1 MRPETPPPPPTAD
14 SWHVTEDLDAFLSQ
28 AGTFLRSR
36 PDLHTLVLTVVETL
50 RNGGARTYGDQAPWF
65 GVLEE
70 AGQVRAACF
79 RTPPHRLVTTALT
92 PAQADA
98 LAARL
103 LALGRPVSGVNA
115 VRETADAFAASW
127 SRRTGAT
134 TGPRPHGTR
143 LHRLA
148 ALTPP
153 DPAPPGRARIAGQA
167 DRELLALWF
176 GEFQEA
182 IGEPGRQDAGAWT
195 DTRLAYGGL
204 TLWETPDGTPV
215 SMAGISPLLAG
226 MIRVAPVY
234 TPAPLRRR
242 GYAAAVTTA
251 ITRTALDRG
260 ADQLLLFTD
269 LANPTS
275 NALYRRLGYVPVA
288 DFTAYDFTAYDF
300 TEPS

>member
-1 MRPETPPPPPTAD
+1 MRPESPPPPPTAD
-14 SWHVTEDLDAFLSQ
+14 SWHVNENLNAFLSQ
-28 AGTFLRSR
+28 AGAFLRSR
-36 PDLHTLVLTVVETL
+36 PDLHTQVLTVAETL
-50 RNGGARTYGDQAPWF
+50 RTGGARTYGEKAPWF

-79 RTPPHRLVTTALT
+79 RTPPHRLVTTPLT
-92 PAQADA
+92 TAQADA

-115 VRETADAFAASW
+115 VRDTAGAFAASW

-143 LHRLA
+143 LHRLG
-148 ALTPP
+148 ALVPP
-153 DPAPPGRARIAGQA
+153 DPAPPGRARIAGRA

-182 IGEPGRQDAGAWT
+182 IGESGRQDADAWT
-195 DTRLAYGGL
+195 DTRLAYDGL
-204 TLWETPDGTPV
+204 ALWETPDGTPV
-215 SMAGISPLLAG
+215 AMAGISPLLAG

-234 TPAPLRRR
+234 TPASLRRR
-242 GYAAAVTTA
+242 GYAAAVTAA

-260 ADQLLLFTD
+260 ADQVLLFTD
-269 LANPTS
+269 LANPTT
-275 NALYRRLGYVPVA
+275 NALYRRLGYHPVA
-288 DFTAYDFTAYDF
+288 DFTAYDF
-300 TEPS
+300 S